1 MPKRFLKFDKV
12 TFTYPGMPSP
22 LLEDV
27 DAYFP
32 EGSWTGIVGANGC
45 GKTTLLKLASGE
57 LEPSSG
63 RISSFGRA
71 RNVEQRTDFPP
82 DDFEDFMYA
91 ADADAIEWKRRLEIC
106 DEWVDRWD
114 TLSHGERKRVQ
125 IAAALWSTPDVLA
138 LDEPTNHLDGGA
150 KSMLL
155 DALRNFSGAGFI
167 VSHDRDFLDALCSQ
181 CLFMFPPAATMRPGG
196 VTQGM
201 EEDRKEQEFNRQRDK
216 SAKVKSKNL
225 KEAAQ
230 TRLELAEQLAAKNRA
245 VRSRKIPANDHDGR
259 AKRNLAKL
267 TGKNSW
273 AVTQSSALAKRA
285 GKAEA
290 SRSEFRPRK
299 EYEMGF
305 WVEVGEKSSRNC
317 LISLEAGSMPLGDGT
332 RILEYPELRVAP
344 DDRIAI
350 TGDNGL
356 GKSTLLKHLLSI
368 VNVDPDKLL
377 SIPQEIPEEESSR
390 IHAELKTLGNEKL
403 GKIMTSVSRLGSRPG
418 RLLESVNPSPGE
430 IRKIL
435 LAIGVCRGLHLLA
448 MDEPTNHLDLPSIE
462 CLEDALSEIP
472 CAMILISHDERFI
485 SHLSRIRWHLTQTD
499 KKTVKVEIERI

>member
-1 MPKRFLKFDKV
+1 MAKRFLKFDKV
-12 TFTYPGMPSP
+12 SFSYPGMPSL
-22 LLEDV
+22 LLENV

-63 RISSFGRA
+63 MVTSFGNA
-71 RNVEQRTDFPP
+71 RNVAQRTDFPP
-82 DDFEDFMYA
+82 DDFEEFIFS
-91 ADADAIEWKRRLEIC
+91 ADSDAMRWKRKLGIL
-106 DEWVDRWD
+106 DDWVDRWD

-125 IAAALWSTPDVLA
+125 IAVALWSAPDVLA
-138 LDEPTNHLDGGA
+138 LDEPTNHLDGKA
-150 KSMLL
+150 KALLL
-155 DALRNFSGAGFI
+155 DALKDFSGAGFV
-167 VSHDRDFLDALCSQ
+167 VSHDRDFLDDLCSQ
-181 CLFMFPPAATMRPGG
+181 CLFLFPPTATMRPGG
-196 VTQGM
+196 VTDGM
-201 EEDRKEQEFNRQRDK
+201 AEDRKEQEFNRQRDRSAREK
-216 SAKVKSKNL
+216 SRNL
-225 KEAAQ
+225 RETAQ
-230 TRLELAEQLAAKNRA
+230 SRLELAEQLAAKNKSARN
-245 VRSRKIPANDHDGR
+245 RKIPSNDHDGR

-273 AVTQSSALAKRA
+273 AVSQSSAIAKRA
-285 GKAEA
+285 SVAEA
-290 SRSEFRPRK
+290 SRKEFRPRK

-317 LISLEAGSMPLGDGT
+317 LISVEPGELSIGDGQ

-356 GKSTLLKHLLSI
+356 GKSTLLRFLLSLA
-368 VNVDPDKLL
+368 NVPDGKLL
-377 SIPQEIPEEESSR
+377 SIPQEIPEEESR
-390 IHAELKTLGNEKL
+390 KIHEGLKSLGKEEL

-418 RLLESVNPSPGE
+418 RLLESISPSPGE

-435 LAIGVCRGLHLLA
+435 LATGVVRGLHLLA

-472 CAMILISHDERFI
+472 CAMILVSHDERFI
-485 SHLSRIRWHLTQTD
+485 SRLARIRWHLAKID
-499 KKTVKVEIERI
+499 ENTVRLVIQR